1 MKKILILLVSVLF
14 TITSYAQTL
23 IINQSVIEPG
33 PYLVGD
39 TITIKY
45 TVAKESFTPRY
56 FWLRYHYSNKH
67 LEMVPN
73 STQFTQGSS
82 AQIYYTHWNNYEF
95 ISNPNIGVGDLSGQY
110 SSGGWN
116 YIVNQDWNVGQL
128 AIQRTDADI
137 NGDVATQKY
146 IIKDNTSFDNIH
158 KLHMAYSTNVTGANI
173 SPIGSQVL
181 WLSLGNVSGQ
191 TASFKVKVS
200 YPSNYNISKHSVQ
213 IMPVNSNGQV
223 DWASNPQPLAVKPLN
238 STGEATFTEFKVGDK
253 FWVMVAP
260 AWQETFMDD
269 IITVS
274 DAYKAFLG
282 VAEVGIDGQSSYFQ
296 YPTLETRVGNVTNGD
311 NTFNEMDSYYL
322 FAYVMGVDVSQ
333 SAMIPSS
340 TSQSIRWSSFKL
352 SNYQSGDTNGLTEVT
367 SPTQTELFAYA
378 WGGDLDWSHSTDP
391 GVVNQQANSVAKMS
405 VSELSKQSFS
415 YNAKTYES
423 TTLGISSKIENG
435 KVVLTTDLSKE
446 DLAGLQVILQYDNTR
461 LSFDNIVFNSGNTIT
476 NFSTHKDNKIT
487 FGSIDQLGNSKIKT
501 GEPYKLIFTPNV
513 SLTNTSGLFY
523 IVLSDAVDSNGNKIN
538 LKVE

>member
-1 MKKILILLVSVLF
+1 MKKILILLVSVIF
-14 TITSYAQTL
+14 TITSYGQGL
-23 IINQSVIEPG
+23 IINQSVVESG
-33 PYLVGD
+33 PYIVGD

-45 TVAKESFTPRY
+45 TIDKQTSTPRY

-67 LEMVPN
+67 LEMIPN
-73 STQFTQGSS
+73 STQFNQGSS
-82 AQIYYTHWNNYEF
+82 TQIYYTHWNNYEF

-116 YIVNQDWNVGQL
+116 YQVNQNWNVGQL
-128 AIQRTDADI
+128 SIQRTDADI
-137 NGDVATQKY
+137 NGELATQKY
-146 IIKDNTSFDNIH
+146 IIKDNTTFDNIH
-158 KLHMAYSTNVTGANI
+158 KLHMAYSTNVNGASI

-200 YPSNYNISKHSVQ
+200 YPSNYDITKHNVQ
-213 IMPVNSNGQV
+213 IMPVNSSGQV
-223 DWASNPQPLAVKPLN
+223 DWANNPQPLAQKPLN

-253 FWVMVAP
+253 FWVMVTP
-260 AWQETFMDD
+260 AWQQSFMDD

-296 YPTLETRVGNVTNGD
+296 YPALETRVGNVTNGD

-322 FAYVMGVDVSQ
+322 FAYVMGVDVST
-333 SAMIPSS
+333 SAMVPSS
-340 TSQSIRWSSFKL
+340 TSQSVRWSSFKL
-352 SNYQSGDTNGLTEVT
+352 SNYQSGIVDGLIEVT
-367 SPTQTELFAYA
+367 SPTQTEVFAYA

-391 GVVNQQANSVAKMS
+391 SVASQQANNAAKMS
-405 VSELSKQSFS
+405 LSQVSKQSFS

-435 KVVLTTDLSKE
+435 KVVLTTNLSKS
-446 DLAGLQVILQYDNTR
+446 DLAGLQVILQYDKTR
-461 LSFDNIVFNSGNTIT
+461 LSFDNIVFNSGNTTT
-476 NFSTHKDNKIT
+476 NFSTHKDNRIT
-487 FGSIDQLGNSKIKT
+487 FGSIDQLGTSKIKV

-513 SLTNTSGLFY
+513 PLTNTSGLFY
-523 IVLSDAVDSNGNKIN
+523 IVLSDAVNSKGNKIN